1 LGIIGYII
9 NTVRMP
15 DLTPLIETK
24 FSIPPA
30 RAELVVRARLYSML
44 ETGARLPLLLVSA
57 PPGFGKTTL
66 VAAWLHSH
74 PQPVDCG
81 WLSLDEADNQPVT
94 FWRYLTAALQ
104 HARPALGETAQ
115 AMLASS
121 QPPSLEAVATALINE
136 LAASSAPLILVMDD
150 YHVIRSKEIHASLNF
165 LLDHLPNNLHLVL
178 LSREDPPLGLARRR
192 ARQQMVE
199 VRAGDLRF
207 RSDETGSFLRTV
219 MGLALDPQQVGVLE
233 DRTEG
238 WIAGLQMAGLSLQ
251 GRDPQAFLK
260 SFAGVDHYIA
270 DYLVE
275 EVLQRQPGGVRE
287 FLLKTSVLEVL
298 SAPLCAAL
306 LENKPLDLPGPGGE
320 EALASPYTAM
330 LGYLEHA
337 NLFLVPLDNSR
348 EWYRYHHLFAQLLRQ
363 RLVQVYGTAEKA
375 ALHRRASDWFE
386 AQHEP
391 GRAIRQACQ
400 VPDFG
405 RVVELIEAHAGTFFL
420 NSEILQFLE
429 WVNEIPAVHY
439 QAHPMLCMAAA
450 WASLATNQ
458 FPEAAR
464 WVERI
469 ETHLG
474 HTAEAALSGENLT
487 PAVQAALI
495 EVLLVRVRLNEA
507 VLPASQ
513 TRQQLLQIRR
523 IMDGLP
529 GEQACLFNTIATVK
543 PVAAFNLGLSC
554 EMAGDLQAAGKAFE
568 EAAVFAR
575 QVRNSHVLHLALAH
589 LANAQAVN
597 GNLQAAQQVYQDAL
611 AQSGA
616 PGTPGG
622 ANTPF
627 TALAHAGLGSL
638 YYEWNDLPAAQA
650 SYQAAL
656 DLARPWQNWESLI
669 PATLG
674 LSMLQSA
681 RGEPA
686 LALNTLN
693 GLSTLP
699 GGQQP
704 ASGLGLPLEAYRAL
718 LQAQILDG
726 GRSHDAAA
734 AWLRSNSKLAD
745 TQPDLTNE
753 MALLDVARLLMLL
766 ERPGPALDLAQK
778 VLASASHSGRQRP
791 AVHARVLLAKFEAAR
806 GNLDQAASGL
816 EEAVRLAQPEGY
828 LRVFLDEGETIHRL
842 LSALRSRLGP
852 GDELAAYLRRILAAF
867 EPLAGS
873 EQAAGTSAGQPA
885 GRDAVDPLSE
895 RENEILCLV
904 AQGLTNQAIADRL
917 VISLT
922 TVKTHVGNIFLKL
935 GVKNRTQAIATAES
949 LGLLPGRTGILPGS
963 TG

>member
-1 LGIIGYII
+1 MYTL
-9 NTVRMP
+9 
-15 DLTPLIETK
+15 
-24 FSIPPA
+24 
-30 RAELVVRARLYSML
+30 L
-44 ETGARLPLLLVSA
+44 EAGARLPLLLISA

-66 VAAWLHSH
+66 VAAWLHGR

-104 HARPALGETAQ
+104 HARPGLGETAQ
-115 AMLASS
+115 SMLAAISASMDSS
-121 QPPSLEAVATALINE
+121 HPPSLETVATVLINE
-136 LAASSAPLILVMDD
+136 LASNPAPLNLVIDD

-165 LLDHLPNNLHLVL
+165 LLDHLPHNAHLVL

-207 RSDETGSFLRTV
+207 RPDETGCFLQTV
-219 MGLALDPQQVGVLE
+219 MGLELNPQQVGVLE
-233 DRTEG
+233 ERTEG

-251 GRDPQAFLK
+251 GRDPQAFLE

-275 EVLQRQPGGVRE
+275 EVLQRQPRGVRE

-306 LENKPLDLPGPGGE
+306 LENAPLDLPGRE
-320 EALASPYTAM
+320 EALESPYAAM
-330 LGYLEHA
+330 LGHLERA

-363 RLVQVYGTAEKA
+363 RLVQVYGADEKA

-386 AQHEP
+386 AQHDP
-391 GRAIRQACQ
+391 GRAVRHARQ
-400 VPDFG
+400 VPDYG

-429 WVNEIPAVHY
+429 WVNEVPAERY
-439 QAHPMLCMAAA
+439 AEHPTLCMASA

-458 FPEAAR
+458 FSEAAQ
-464 WVERI
+464 WLERI

-474 HTAEAALSGENLT
+474 HKADSALNGENLT

-495 EVLLVRVRLNEA
+495 EVLLVRVRLNEEA
-507 VLPASQ
+507 LSEDQ
-513 TRQQLLQIRR
+513 TRQQLLQIRQM
-523 IMDGLP
+523 MDNLP
-529 GEQACLFNTIATVK
+529 DGQACLFNTIATLR

-568 EAAVFAR
+568 EAAAFAR
-575 QVRNSHVLHLALAH
+575 QERNSHVLLLALAH
-589 LANAQAVN
+589 LANAQAAN
-597 GNLQAAQQVYQDAL
+597 GNLKAASQAYKDAL
-611 AQSGA
+611 AESGT

-622 ANTPF
+622 ADTPF

-638 YYEWNDLPAAQA
+638 YYEWNDLAAA
-650 SYQAAL
+650 ETSYQAAL
-656 DLARPWQNWESLI
+656 DLARPWQNWESFH

-674 LSMLQSA
+674 MSQVQRSHGDATLAVITLSGMI
-681 RGEPA
+681 
-686 LALNTLN
+686 
-693 GLSTLP
+693 TLP
-699 GGQQP
+699 GGGWQP
-704 ASGLGLPLEAYRAL
+704 ISALGLPLEVCREVLQVETGNRSRAE
-718 LQAQILDG
+718 G
-726 GRSHDAAA
+726 A
-734 AWLRSNSKLAD
+734 AWLFSSGLSAD

-766 ERPGPALDLAQK
+766 ERPGPALNLVEK
-778 VLASASHSGRQRP
+778 VLHSASNSGRQRV

-806 GNLDQAASGL
+806 GNLDQAASVL
-816 EEAVRLAQPEGY
+816 EEGVRQAQIEGY

-842 LSALRSRLGP
+842 LGMLRSRLRPADG
-852 GDELAAYLRRILAAF
+852 LAVYLRRILAAF
-867 EPLAGS
+867 EPAGN
-873 EQAAGTSAGQPA
+873 AAEAKETAETSIDPA
-885 GRDAVDPLSE
+885 VGRDRLDALSE
-895 RENEILCLV
+895 RENEILRLV

-935 GVKNRTQAIATAES
+935 GVSNRTQVIARAES
-949 LGLLPGRTGILPGS
+949 LGLLPRR
-963 TG
+963 